1 MTEHLWLLWVDV
13 PLAVLAA
20 LLWWSVSHMPPVPPL
35 VDIQN
40 SYRSYSTNKTAF
52 NFWPEHFLVSQPSM
66 MCASAA
72 MMPLY
77 TVARSSG
84 IPVSTIYLG
93 PDGKQQQ
100 F

>member
-1 MTEHLWLLWVDV
+1 MWLLWVDV

-40 SYRSYSTNKTAF
+40 SYRSYSTSKVP
-52 NFWPEHFLVSQPSM
+52 NFWPEHFLVSQPSTM
-66 MCASAA
+66 FATAVAMSAY
-72 MMPLY
+72 P
-77 TVARSSG
+77 VFRSSSG
-84 IPVSTIYLG
+84 IPVSTVYWG
-93 PDGKQQQ
+93 PDGQQQ